1 MKNIKD
7 QPVELILLQMS
18 HLKYKDILNLCS
30 VNTQINK
37 ICKANKSTIAK
48 YVLKNDYGFT
58 KFPKDINYTDIV
70 KYIINIHNVYNPKDT
85 KRWKQNLLNWAA
97 SWGRLQVVKFLVKN
111 GIDNLDQTLLDAVGS
126 GNLEIVKFL
135 IKSGDNNFEKA
146 IRKAKKQGNVEIL
159 DFLKK
164 QVALQTGGSNIKSK
178 KKSKMSKT
186 SKSSKPSKIN
196 YKILSN
202 KKKSCVKKKVGIV
215 MREFKTKRLHS
226 SSGKLVTNPKQGI
239 AIALSVARK
248 YCL

>member
-70 KYIINIHNVYNPKDT
+70 KYIISIRNVLPYNYKDN
-85 KRWKQNLLNWAA
+85 KQWKQNLLNWAA
-97 SWGRLQVVKFLVKN
+97 SWGRLRVVKFLVKN
-111 GIDNLDQTLLDAVGS
+111 GIDNLDQTLLDAVAS

-135 IKSGDNNFEKA
+135 IESGANNFEKA
-146 IRKAKKQGNVEIL
+146 IRKAKKQRNVEIL

-164 QVALQTGGSNIKSK
+164 QVPLQTGGSN
-178 KKSKMSKT
+178 KKSKSKN
-186 SKSSKPSKIN
+186 KIN
-196 YKILSN
+196 YKVLSN
-202 KKKSCVKKKVGIV
+202 KKKSCVKKKIGIV
-215 MREFKTKRLHS
+215 MKEFKTKRLHS

>member
-18 HLKYKDILNLCS
+18 HLKYKDIQNLCS
-30 VNTQINK
+30 VSKRINQ
-37 ICKANKSTIAK
+37 ICKANKATISK

-58 KFPKDINYTDIV
+58 KFPKNINYPDIV
-70 KYIINIHNVYNPKDT
+70 KYIINIRNVFPYKSKDNE
-85 KRWKQNLLNWAA
+85 KWKQNILNWAI

-111 GIDNLDQTLLDAVGS
+111 GINNLDQSLLDAVGS
-126 GNLEIVKFL
+126 DNLEIVKFL
-135 IKSGDNNFEKA
+135 TKSGANNFKKA
-146 IRKAKKQGNVEIL
+146 IVKAKKQRNVEIL

-164 QVALQTGGSNIKSK
+164 QVALQTGGSN
-178 KKSKMSKT
+178 KKSKSKN
-186 SKSSKPSKIN
+186 KIN
-196 YKILSN
+196 YKVLSN
-202 KKKSCVKKKVGIV
+202 KKKSCVKKKIGIV
-215 MREFKTKRLHS
+215 MKEFKTKRLHS